1 MAEPTIHYDAESD
14 TVYIAFQEGKSA
26 TGIGLND
33 DILLRIDKQAGEAV
47 GITIFNFAALSQPTD
62 VGPRSFPLSGL
73 ESLPD
78 DLRELVI
85 DILRREPV
93 SSYLHL
99 SAYSP
104 SMERAI
110 PITSVD
116 TELIT
121 SRAA

>member
-1 MAEPTIHYDAESD
+1 MAEPSIHYDAESD

-47 GITIFNFAALSQPTD
+47 GITIFNFAALSQLTD

-73 ESLPD
+73 DSLPD
-78 DLRELVI
+78 DVRDIVV
-85 DILRREPV
+85 DILQREPV
-93 SSYLHL
+93 SSFLHV
-99 SAYSP
+99 STYSP
-104 SMERAI
+104 SMGRSI
-110 PITSVD
+110 PITSLD
-116 TELIT
+116 TERIT